1 MSEART
7 NAMRVPFNDG
17 SGLFFSSGYAFRRM
31 GVIER
36 GVLLRRVWHD
46 EDRRPGNPQDLHVGV
61 RGLSLDP
68 DGGLR

>member
-17 SGLFFSSGYAFRRM
+17 SGLFFSSGYAVRRM

-36 GVLLRRVWHD
+36 GVLLRGMRND
-46 EDRRPGNPQDLHVGV
+46 EDGRPGDSKDLHLGM

-68 DGGLR
+68 DGGIR

>member
-7 NAMRVPFNDG
+7 NTMRVPFNG
-17 SGLFFSSGYAFRRM
+17 SGLFFSSGYAVRRM

-46 EDRRPGNPQDLHVGV
+46 EDWRPGDPKDLHLGM